1 MSGSTE
7 RIVSA
12 PKLELV
18 LLWHM
23 HQPDYRDTVTGE
35 VLEPWTYLH
44 ALKDYVDMAG
54 HLERHPDVRAV
65 VNFTPVLIDQLE
77 ALGAE
82 LEQGVSRE
90 RLARLLRTPDLGSV
104 ALADKQWLLEHGFRC
119 NHPTML
125 APFQGYAELW
135 RIRQSFEDDIAG
147 AARYLGEA
155 YFADL
160 ITWYHLAWTGET
172 TRRSVPLVREL
183 IKKGAGFTLAERE
196 ALYALN
202 CEVIKQIVPRYRRL
216 AERGQIELSSTP
228 YTHPLAPLLLDFE
241 SVREALSAAAIPAS
255 GAYPGGQARVDW
267 QIAQAQ
273 ARHGEVFGAPAR
285 GMWPAEGA
293 LSDEFLARLARSDV
307 QWVMT
312 GEAVL
317 TNSLKVQGEPI
328 DDRERHLASAYRFDS
343 GRATGVFFRD
353 DELSDLIGF
362 EYARWHGKAA
372 ANDLIARLE
381 RRRDRLAGAVSDP
394 LVVIALDGEN
404 AWEHFPYNG
413 YYFFEELYGYLSA
426 HEGITTT
433 TPSRY
438 LDRCGSRVPT
448 LPHIV
453 AGSWVYGNLSTWM
466 GDPVKNSAWDR
477 LCRAKQAHDAR
488 AREANWTEAQ
498 RAAIAMQ
505 LARAESSDWFWWL
518 GEGAEGHGPRTFD
531 YLARRN
537 LANLYRLIGVEQP
550 PELDRPAVGEGEGRE
565 GAPTVGAMRRSS

>member
-1 MSGSTE
+1 MS
-7 RIVSA
+7 A
-12 PKLELV
+12 KKLDLV

-23 HQPDYRDTVTGE
+23 HQPDYRDSVSGE

-77 ALGAE
+77 ALAAE
-82 LEQGVSRE
+82 LANGNSRE
-90 RLARLLRTPDLGSV
+90 RLARLLREPDLGRI
-104 ALADKQWLLEHGFRC
+104 ALSDKQWLLEHGFRC

-135 RIRQSFEDDIAG
+135 RIRQSFEDDLAG
-147 AARYLGEA
+147 AALYLGEA

-172 TRRSVPLVREL
+172 TRRDVPLVREL
-183 IKKGAGFTLAERE
+183 IKKGAGFTLADRE

-202 CEVIKQIVPRYRRL
+202 CEVISQIVPRYRRL
-216 AERGQIELSSTP
+216 AERGQIELSTTP
-228 YTHPLAPLLLDFE
+228 YSHPLAPLLLDFKC
-241 SVREALSAAAIPAS
+241 VREALGSAAIPANA
-255 GAYPGGQARVDW
+255 AYPGGQARVDW
-267 QIAQAQ
+267 QIERAQ
-273 ARHGEVFGAPAR
+273 ARHAEVFGAHAR

-293 LSDEFLARLARSDV
+293 LSDEFLSRLSSSRV

-317 TNSLKVQGEPI
+317 TNSLKVLGQRVDE
-328 DDRERHLASAYRFDS
+328 RERHLSSAYRFDA
-343 GRATGVFFRD
+343 GQGAAVFFRD

-381 RRRDRLAGAVSDP
+381 RRREVLNGVASDP

-426 HEGITTT
+426 HEGIDTT

-438 LDRCGSRVPT
+438 LEQCGSRVPS

-488 AREANWTEAQ
+488 VGEANWSDAQ
-498 RAAIAMQ
+498 RAAIEMQ

-537 LANLYRLIGVEQP
+537 LVNLYQLIGVEH
-550 PELDRPAVGEGEGRE
+550 PEDLERAVVGDGEGRE
-565 GAPTVGAMRRSS
+565 GAPTVGTMRRSS